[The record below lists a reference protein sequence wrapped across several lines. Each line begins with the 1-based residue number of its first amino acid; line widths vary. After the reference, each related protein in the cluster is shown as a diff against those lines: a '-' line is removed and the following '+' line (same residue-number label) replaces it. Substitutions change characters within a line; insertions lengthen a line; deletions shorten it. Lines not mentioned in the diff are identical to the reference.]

1 MAKSNQIFVCTSC
14 GHESPKWLGSCPG
27 CKEWNSFVEQEKI
40 TGKTKPHKAKIAGL
54 DPEQSPTPQTL
65 KDITATESSRFQ
77 TGIAEFDRVLGGGC
91 MRGSYV
97 LIGGAPGVGKSTLTL
112 QIAKAEPN
120 LSILYCAGEESVMQI
135 KQRAKRMGVTSEKLW
150 LINET
155 RIEYIIDQAQKLDP
169 DLLIVDSIQT
179 VYRDQLSSMPG
190 SVAQVKECAALLQQ
204 LAKKSSLS
212 IMIIGHIT
220 KEGDIAGPRVL
231 EHMVDTVLS
240 FEGDDHYNYR
250 LLRSI
255 KNRFGPA
262 HEVGVFEMKQDGLDQ
277 VPNPSAYFLA
287 ERNQEVSGS
296 AIGCIMEGSRPI
308 LVEIQALVSPSA
320 YGTPQR
326 TVTGM
331 DRNRVLLFLAVL
343 EKRTGFKFS
352 DKDVY
357 VNVAGGLKIK
367 DPAADLALCMALV
380 SSLLDISL
388 DYNQLWLGEIGL
400 GGELRRVGQLE
411 RRTKEAEKLGYT
423 HSLGQV
429 KVNSKNS
436 PSHLKDV
443 LNTFGHKKSPR

>member
-1 MAKSNQIFVCTSC
+1 MAKANQIFKCTSC
-14 GHESPKWLGSCPG
+14 GHESPKWLGICPG
-27 CKEWNSFVEQEKI
+27 CKEWNSFVEEEKI
-40 TGKTKPHKAKIAGL
+40 TDKTRPHKAKIPGL
-54 DPEQSPTPQTL
+54 EPEQISKPQTL
-65 KDITATESSRFQ
+65 DDISAMETSRFQ
-77 TGIAEFDRVLGGGC
+77 TGITEFDRVLGGGC

-112 QIAKAEPN
+112 QIAKSEPN

-135 KQRAKRMGVTSEKLW
+135 KQRAKRIGVISEKL
-150 LINET
+150 LLFNET
-155 RIEYIIDQAQKLDP
+155 RIEAIIEQAQKLQP
-169 DLLIVDSIQT
+169 DILIVDSIQT
-179 VYRDQLSSMPG
+179 VYRDELSSMPG

-212 IMIIGHIT
+212 IIIIGHIT

-240 FEGDDHYNYR
+240 FEGDDYYTYR

-308 LVEIQALVSPSA
+308 LIELQALVSPSA

-331 DRNRVLLFLAVL
+331 DRNRVLLLLAVL

-367 DPAADLALCMALV
+367 DPSADLALCIALI
-380 SSLLDISL
+380 SSLLDISI

-400 GGELRRVGQLE
+400 GGELRRVNQLE
-411 RRTKEAEKLGYT
+411 RRIKEAEKLGFA
-423 HSLGQV
+423 HGWIHNNH
-429 KVNSKNS
+429 NSKNS
-436 PSHLKDV
+436 PSQLKDV
-443 LNTFGHKKSPR
+443 LQSFVQKKSPR

>member
-1 MAKSNQIFVCTSC
+1 
-14 GHESPKWLGSCPG
+14 
-27 CKEWNSFVEQEKI
+27 
-40 TGKTKPHKAKIAGL
+40 
-54 DPEQSPTPQTL
+54 
-65 KDITATESSRFQ
+65 
-77 TGIAEFDRVLGGGC
+77 
-91 MRGSYV
+91 
-97 LIGGAPGVGKSTLTL
+97 
-112 QIAKAEPN
+112 
-120 LSILYCAGEESVMQI
+120 
-135 KQRAKRMGVTSEKLW
+135 
-150 LINET
+150 
-155 RIEYIIDQAQKLDP
+155 
-169 DLLIVDSIQT
+169 
-179 VYRDQLSSMPG
+179 
-190 SVAQVKECAALLQQ
+190 
-204 LAKKSSLS
+204 
-212 IMIIGHIT
+212 
-220 KEGDIAGPRVL
+220 
-231 EHMVDTVLS
+231 
-240 FEGDDHYNYR
+240 
-250 LLRSI
+250 
-255 KNRFGPA
+255 
-262 HEVGVFEMKQDGLDQ
+262 
-277 VPNPSAYFLA
+277 
-287 ERNQEVSGS
+287 
-296 AIGCIMEGSRPI
+296 MEIP
-308 LVEIQALVSPSA
+308 LVSPSA

>member
-1 MAKSNQIFVCTSC
+1 MAKSNQIFICTSC
-14 GHESPKWLGSCPG
+14 GHESSKWLGICPG
-27 CKEWNSFVEQEKI
+27 CKEWNSFVEEEKI
-40 TGKTKPHKAKIAGL
+40 SNKTKPHKAKIPGL
-54 DPEQSPTPQTL
+54 ELEQTPTPLTL
-65 KDITATESSRFQ
+65 NNISAKETSRFQ
-77 TGIAEFDRVLGGGC
+77 TGIAELDRVLGGGC
-91 MRGSYV
+91 MRGSYI

-112 QIAKAEPN
+112 QIAKSEPY

-135 KQRAKRMGVTSEKLW
+135 KQRAKRIGIISEKLL

-155 RIEYIIDQAQKLDP
+155 RIEAIIEQAHKLQP

-179 VYRDQLSSMPG
+179 VYRDELSSMPG
-190 SVAQVKECAALLQQ
+190 SVAQIKECAALLQQ

-240 FEGDDHYNYR
+240 FEGDDYYTYR
-250 LLRSI
+250 MLRSI

-277 VPNPSAYFLA
+277 VPNPSAFFLA
-287 ERNQEVSGS
+287 ERNKEMSGS
-296 AIGCIMEGSRPI
+296 AIGCIMEGSRPMLI
-308 LVEIQALVSPSA
+308 ELQALVSPSA

-331 DRNRVLLFLAVL
+331 DRNRVLLLLAVL

-367 DPAADLALCMALV
+367 DPSADLALCIALI
-380 SSLLDISL
+380 SSLLDMSI
-388 DYNQLWLGEIGL
+388 DNNKLWLGEIGL
-400 GGELRRVGQLE
+400 GGELRRVNQLE
-411 RRTKEAEKLGYT
+411 RRIKEAEKLGFA
-423 HSLGQV
+423 HAWI
-429 KVNSKNS
+429 NNNHDSKNS

-443 LNTFGHKKSPR
+443 LQSFVQKKP